1 MPFVTVLKMF
11 VNNFPSKCFSEHNA
25 GYRRSSPDPR
35 MLRTPS
41 LLPALHRHL
50 PRDEVGVCG
59 GIFEHEPL
67 HCSREESLS
76 LDSINRLWTY
86 ILREISL
93 NLVSRS
99 T

>member
-1 MPFVTVLKMF
+1 MPPELPRLQIITDDDTWELSNMPFVTVLKMF

-59 GIFEHEPL
+59 GIFEHESL
-67 HCSREESLS
+67 HCS
-76 LDSINRLWTY
+76 
-86 ILREISL
+86 
-93 NLVSRS
+93 
-99 T
+99 